1 MSTDAARFPAARIE
15 ALRDVG
21 LSRSI
26 LVATNELAER
36 YREAEIIGVEG
47 VDSERRL
54 KPYYDDCETK

>member
-1 MSTDAARFPAARIE
+1 MSTNAERFPAARIE
-15 ALRDVG
+15 VLRDVG

-47 VDSERRL
+47 IDPERRL
-54 KPYYDDCETK
+54 KPYDDDCETK